1 MDAEISKLLFTA
13 DTWPLKRRALTVT
26 ATERRVLREIRHTD
40 GQTVMSEGVNGYPD
54 EWQTF
59 MAMCE
64 YCGEISEIEYG
75 QQQ

>member
-1 MDAEISKLLFTA
+1 MLAKCNFPIWREKYEEPVLDVTLWHLEIQYA
-13 DTWPLKRRALTVT
+13 
-26 ATERRVLREIRHTD
+26 D
-40 GQTVMSEGVNGYPD
+40 GQTMKSEGMNGYPD